1 MGRRR
6 DFSLSDRL
14 NRYLPQPGPE
24 RVVLVGVEWS
34 RPQQRS
40 SDPLQMLPD
49 ESLDELTRL
58 SETAGLEVAGRV
70 VQLLRDGIHP
80 ATFIGAGKVMEV
92 KEQTVSAAANV
103 VVFD

>member
-6 DFSLSDRL
+6 DFNSDNRL
-14 NRYLPQPGPE
+14 GGYLPQPGPE

-40 SDPLQMLPD
+40 ADPLQMLPD
-49 ESLDELTRL
+49 ESLDELARL

-70 VQLLRDGIHP
+70 VQLLRDSIYP
-80 ATFIGAGKVMEV
+80 ATFIGAGKVTEV
-92 KEQTVSAAANV
+92 KE
-103 VVFD
+103 